1 VAVLGY
7 GSQGHAHALNLH
19 ESGVDVIVGLREGS
33 PSRLAAES
41 AGLRVATP
49 AEAARAA
56 GTVVVLVPD
65 PAQPALYRDA
75 VAPGLEPGDALVFAH
90 GFNVHFGEIEPPD
103 GVDTLMVAPKSP
115 GHMLRRE
122 YRAGRGVPA
131 LLAVQADPSG
141 EAWALALAY
150 AEAIGSTRAG
160 TLRTTF
166 AEETETDLFGEQA
179 VLCGGLTALM
189 RAGFDTLVEAG
200 YQPEVAYYECVHEMK
215 LIVDLIYEGG
225 LTGMRGG
232 VSDTAEYGDYVA
244 GDRVVGAESR
254 RAMVEILDEV
264 RSGQFA
270 RRWIADAGSERFQDM
285 RHAAGEHPVEA
296 VGGRLRGGMAWLG
309 GGA

>member
-1 VAVLGY
+1 
-7 GSQGHAHALNLH
+7 
-19 ESGVDVIVGLREGS
+19 
-33 PSRLAAES
+33 
-41 AGLRVATP
+41 
-49 AEAARAA
+49 
-56 GTVVVLVPD
+56 
-65 PAQPALYRDA
+65 
-75 VAPGLEPGDALVFAH
+75 
-90 GFNVHFGEIEPPD
+90 
-103 GVDTLMVAPKSP
+103 VDTLMVAPKSP

-131 LLAVQADPSG
+131 LLAVHADASG
-141 EAWALALAY
+141 EAWPLASAY

-179 VLCGGLTALM
+179 VLCGGLSALM

-200 YQPEVAYYECVHEMK
+200 YQPEVAYFECVHEMK

-225 LTGMRGG
+225 LTGMRSG

-254 RAMVEILDEV
+254 KAMAEILDEV
-264 RSGQFA
+264 RSGRFA
-270 RRWIADAGSERFQDM
+270 RRWIEDAGSERFQGM
-285 RHAAGEHPVEA
+285 RHAAGQHPVEA